1 MGFQTFMLQLP
12 HQIQEPSMKAVTL
25 VIGLLLLSFATQAAD
40 CEPAYTAG
48 RTTRTASNW
57 TKGNQALAEFK
68 KIGAKSGVE
77 SKADEL
83 GLVRYQKTE
92 KEVSVKNWNSGRSEC
107 NDYRTAKVIRI
118 CTIGA
123 ATTSAACADIC
134 EQSSYSDDCR

>member
-1 MGFQTFMLQLP
+1 
-12 HQIQEPSMKAVTL
+12 MKAVTL
-25 VIGLLLLSFATQAAD
+25 VIGLLLLSFSAQAFE
-40 CEPAYTAG
+40 CEPTYTAG
-48 RTTRTASNW
+48 RTTRTAGNW

-68 KIGAKSGVE
+68 NMNGKTKAE
-77 SKADEL
+77 SKVDEL

-92 KEVSVKNWNSGRSEC
+92 KQVSEKNWNSGRSEC

-134 EQSSYSDDCR
+134 EKSSYSDDCR